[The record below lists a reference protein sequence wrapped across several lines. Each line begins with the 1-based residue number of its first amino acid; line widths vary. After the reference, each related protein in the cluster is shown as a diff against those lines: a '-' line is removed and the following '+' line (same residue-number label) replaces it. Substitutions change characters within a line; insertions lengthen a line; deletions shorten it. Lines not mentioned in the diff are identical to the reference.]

1 MSFNFPTAPQVNR
14 QQALLAGGGA
24 VVILAALGWFFFL
37 RPANEAPAADTPAVS
52 AAARARAAREAAIKK
67 RQAAGG
73 APVAQAGDKAPAN
86 AKDSAAAKLAAK
98 GAAPKAGAAK
108 KDSAALRTASAAPG
122 TAPVTPAGAA
132 KPASR
137 DSAAAAKGAP
147 AEKDSS
153 IVVMREDY
161 AFEPAGRRDPFVSL
175 VGTEDI
181 GPVVADLTLT
191 GILWHPTRPVAV
203 LRQLSG
209 QKQQYRVTIGS
220 TLGRM
225 RVTQIK
231 PKTVIFTIEEFG
243 FNRRD
248 SLILGDTTQVRA
260 R

>member
-24 VVILAALGWFFFL
+24 VVILAALAWFFFL
-37 RPANEAPAADTPAVS
+37 RPANDAPAADTPTVS

-73 APVAQAGDKAPAN
+73 APVAQAGAKAPAN
-86 AKDSAAAKLAAK
+86 AKDSAAATLAAKGNVK
-98 GAAPKAGAAK
+98 GAAPKAGAVS
-108 KDSAALRTASAAPG
+108 KDSAALKTAAATPG
-122 TAPVTPAGAA
+122 KAADAAA
-132 KPASR
+132 KPAAR
-137 DSAAAAKGAP
+137 DSAATKGA
-147 AEKDSS
+147 ASKDSN
-153 IVVMREDY
+153 IVVMREDF

-175 VGTEDI
+175 MGTEDI

-203 LRQLSG
+203 LRQLTG

-220 TLGRM
+220 VLGRM